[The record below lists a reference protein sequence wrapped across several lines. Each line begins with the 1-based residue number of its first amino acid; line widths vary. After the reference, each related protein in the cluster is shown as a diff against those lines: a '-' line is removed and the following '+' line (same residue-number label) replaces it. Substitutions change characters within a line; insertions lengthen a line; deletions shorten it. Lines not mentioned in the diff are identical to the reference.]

1 MPRSSLIVAVLCAL
15 AVGFAPPH
23 VQAQAGGPRHAFS
36 RIGIVPSMSA
46 KVAPDAVALPVS
58 PSVAPAAG
66 ERRSR
71 SRGAARGFVVGAFVG
86 LIAGALVTNDFLD
99 DPAVNMMAGAAV
111 GGLAGAL
118 VGAAIGVREP
128 ERNAS
133 LSQPRGNVRAK
144 SERGGFDG

>member
-1 MPRSSLIVAVLCAL
+1 MPRSSVIVAVLCAL
-15 AVGFAPPH
+15 SVGLAPAH
-23 VQAQAGGPRHAFS
+23 VQAQVGGPRHAFS
-36 RIGIVPSMSA
+36 RIGIAPSMSA
-46 KVAPDAVALPVS
+46 GPPDAVALPVS

-71 SRGAARGFVVGAFVG
+71 SRGAARGLVVGVFVG

-99 DPAVNMMAGAAV
+99 DPGVNMMAGAAV

-128 ERNAS
+128 ERDAS
-133 LSQPRGNVRAK
+133 LSQPGGNVRAK
-144 SERGGFDG
+144 SERGGLDG